1 MPSGVVLILIG
12 DTVFVLGV
20 VGVVAVVVFIFAIE
34 ADVKFFATADKDV
47 DLRGL

>member
-1 MPSGVVLILIG
+1 MMPSGVVLILIG

-20 VGVVAVVVFIFAIE
+20 VGVVVVFILAIE
-34 ADVKFFATADKDV
+34 AEVKFFAAADSDV